1 MTGPAALPVID
12 VAPLLDGAVSGAAG
26 GVAEQIQAACRERGF
41 FYVTGH
47 GVPAELLDQLAAAS
61 AEFFA
66 LPVADKMEIAMERG
80 GRAWRGYFPVG
91 GELTSGEPDLKEGLY
106 FGAELPGD
114 DPRVL
119 AGLPLHGRN
128 LFPRQLPR
136 LRNLV
141 LSYLDALTGLGQSV
155 LSGVALSLGLD
166 AGYFAATC
174 TADPT
179 ILFRIFSYP
188 PSPSGDGGW
197 GVGEHTDYGLLTLLA
212 QDDSG
217 GLQVATQGGWID
229 APPIPGTFVCNIGDM
244 LDRLT
249 GGWYRSTPHRVR
261 NISGRTRLSFPFFF
275 DPGFAAEVP
284 PLPGRAATGDDG
296 RRRWD
301 GQDLRAFTGTY
312 GDYLLGKVSKVFPQ
326 LRQDVL
332 LLAGSHPLD
341 DRGELLQVGRVHC
354 VVRESVPLAVA
365 HQLCRDL
372 VDRADEQVRRF
383 ADLVGGHVVA
393 AAFGQLGEHGTAVVG
408 QPYGLRQYVPLDRGG
423 AIARAAAGEP
433 HQVVGLRRGAQ
444 PEHARWLACGL
455 PDPCDPHD
463 VGGLGGDP
471 QHPLS
476 RSPDDQRRPVT
487 AESAVLHR
495 FQRRDAE
502 PIPERGLLL
511 VPVRGEDLAQLAD
524 RRGQPLR
531 SLPERLPGDAGLVEL
546 PLHVPGAESDLETA
560 LGQDVGGRDLPGQQR
575 RVPERDVDHHRP
587 HPDPLG
593 DRRRRDDLLER
604 RGIPEVV
611 GGEDRVVPEILRPP
625 AEPGEIRL

>member
-1 MTGPAALPVID
+1 MAGSAALPVID
-12 VAPLLDGAVSGAAG
+12 VAALLSGAVFGETS

-106 FGAELPGD
+106 FGTELPDD

-128 LFPRQLPR
+128 LFPRQLPQ
-136 LRNLV
+136 LRDLV
-141 LSYLDALTGLGQSV
+141 LSYLDALSGLGQGV

-166 AGYFAATC
+166 AGYFATTC

-217 GLQVATQGGWID
+217 GLQVVTPEGWID

-275 DPGFAAEVP
+275 DPGFAAQVP
-284 PLPGRAATGDDG
+284 PLPGRAAIGDDG

-301 GQDLRAFTGTY
+301 GQDLRAFSGTY

-332 LLAGSHPLD
+332 LLAGPHPLD
-341 DRGELLQVGRVHC
+341 DRGELLQVGRVHR

-365 HQLCRDL
+365 QQLGRDL
-372 VDRADEQVRRF
+372 VGRADEQVRRF

-393 AAFGQLGEHGTAVVG
+393 AALGQLGERGTAVTG
-408 QPYGLRQYVPLDRGG
+408 QPHGLRQRVPLDRAG
-423 AIARAAAGEP
+423 ARTRAAAGEP
-433 HQVVGLRRGAQ
+433 DELVGLRGGAQ
-444 PEHARWLACGL
+444 PEHARRLALGL
-455 PDPCDPHD
+455 RDPGHAHD
-463 VGGLGGDP
+463 VGALRGEP
-471 QHPLS
+471 QHALP
-476 RSPDDQRRPVT
+476 RPAHDQRRPVP
-487 AESAVLHR
+487 AEPAALDR
-495 FQRRDAE
+495 LQRRESEVLAE
-502 PIPERGLLL
+502 RSLLF
-511 VPVRGEDLAQLAD
+511 VAVRGEDAA
-524 RRGQPLR
+524 
-531 SLPERLPGDAGLVEL
+531 
-546 PLHVPGAESDLETA
+546 
-560 LGQDVGGRDLPGQQR
+560 
-575 RVPERDVDHHRP
+575 
-587 HPDPLG
+587 
-593 DRRRRDDLLER
+593 
-604 RGIPEVV
+604 
-611 GGEDRVVPEILRPP
+611 
-625 AEPGEIRL
+625 